1 MKNIRNKEKTRE
13 KKKPKAK
20 AKNKKKNFI
29 TSLKDL
35 SFSKIER

>member
-1 MKNIRNKEKTRE
+1 MKNIRNKEKTGE

-20 AKNKKKNFI
+20 KKKKENFT

-35 SFSKIER
+35 SFGKIER